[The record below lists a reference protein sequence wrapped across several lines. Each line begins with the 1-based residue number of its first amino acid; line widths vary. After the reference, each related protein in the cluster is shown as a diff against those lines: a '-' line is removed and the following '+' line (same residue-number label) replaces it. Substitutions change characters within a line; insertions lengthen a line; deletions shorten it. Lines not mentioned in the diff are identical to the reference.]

1 MQTTVADALRDKAM
15 AKEYLLNADKYVKAG
30 QFEKARE
37 QIDKA
42 RVTDPS
48 NPYIPA
54 FEERIKFFEAQ
65 QEKARPVPPPAPKP
79 VLKAPEPSAPI
90 TPPPLK
96 RTPPPVDVPVL
107 PPMEEIIPP
116 PMDEIILPLEAVE
129 PPSPPPPP
137 PTVRTIRPPE
147 PSATRTTMQA
157 NSPGS
162 PGTPSIV
169 PKAAPV
175 AESPV
180 VPSANPP
187 AAIPPPPAGAKPPTP
202 PGSGSA
208 ATKNAGA
215 SGTPPAVAPAARL
228 GDAVI
233 PRSPSIPRTSDAVLR
248 TQSITVTPDPP
259 ATSSAPASPEVNDQ
273 IAEMRKQLEDLT
285 VALQHERKAR
295 EEVQR
300 QQLDSTVRQF
310 RASLEKA
317 WQFGAPKAKDA
328 EDLRRLAQS
337 LSVSPDVETSVT
349 REVKLA
355 MYGRA
360 VKEVI
365 GKRKILK
372 SSSSTLEWLRKVYQI
387 SLSEYLEYESQFL
400 LDLVSDQF
408 RGTMLFVAFDEK
420 LRAELIPR
428 FKNSGFAV
436 VNAQNPEGALEKV
449 DKLSP
454 NVIICDSSFGEGSL
468 SGVKFL
474 HIIRANPKFGFVPFI
489 LLCDASDGSQIPS
502 SDLRPN
508 EAVITKPVDQDELNS
523 TMNDKLS
530 QLRHY
535 ISTL

>member
-1 MQTTVADALRDKAM
+1 M

-42 RVTDPS
+42 RTADPS

-65 QEKARPVPPPAPKP
+65 QEKARPAPPPPKP
-79 VLKAPEPSAPI
+79 PVTTTPQ
-90 TPPPLK
+90 PPPLK
-96 RTPPPVDVPVL
+96 RTPSPVEGPVP
-107 PPMEEIIPP
+107 PPMEEIMPP
-116 PMDEIILPLEAVE
+116 PVAE
-129 PPSPPPPP
+129 PAPPKVPAPP
-137 PTVRTIRPPE
+137 PTVRTIRPPDVA
-147 PSATRTTMQA
+147 PARPPAM
-157 NSPGS
+157 P
-162 PGTPSIV
+162 
-169 PKAAPV
+169 PV
-175 AESPV
+175 AEAAP
-180 VPSANPP
+180 PSRPP
-187 AAIPPPPAGAKPPTP
+187 ERTP
-202 PGSGSA
+202 PQ
-208 ATKNAGA
+208 T
-215 SGTPPAVAPAARL
+215 APA
-228 GDAVI
+228 AVI
-233 PRSPSIPRTSDAVLR
+233 PRSTSLPRASDAVLR
-248 TQSITVTPDPP
+248 TQSITLSADPH
-259 ATSSAPASPEVNDQ
+259 APAAGSAAPEVNDQ
-273 IAEMRKQLEDLT
+273 IAEMRKQLQDLT
-285 VALQHERKAR
+285 SALMQERKAR

-310 RASLEKA
+310 RAALEKA

-337 LSVSPDVETSVT
+337 LTIPPDVETSVT

-387 SLSEYLEYESQFL
+387 SLNEYLEYESQFL

-420 LRAELIPR
+420 LRSEIVPR

-436 VNAQNPEGALEKV
+436 VIAPNPEGALEKV

-454 NVIICDSSFGEGSL
+454 NIIICDSLFGEGSL

-474 HIIRANPKFGFVPFI
+474 HIIRSNPKFGFIPFI
-489 LLCDASDGSQIPS
+489 LLCESAEGAQIPS
-502 SDLRPN
+502 ADLRPN
-508 EAVITKPVDQDELNS
+508 EAVVTKPVDFDELNT
-523 TMNDKLS
+523 TMNDKLA